1 MLWGLIIAVILSVSS
16 LNAQSESLIPLPP
29 GVTFKNAS
37 PQQLAD
43 AVTIAVKGDSAQVA
57 DVFQNAIL
65 GATQRGFPESD
76 EVRYAVSAITCAVV
90 ASLPQ
95 ESLKEL
101 LLGILESFPIFS
113 NTIMQ
118 AVAVTNPI
126 QNAPIVSQAR
136 MNLGNIRVLKVEGGS
151 VELVDS
157 SGSIS
162 NLKAGDF
169 IRQGSKLVTSK
180 KVSVFLIFENG
191 SLVQVNPETEFYIDQ
206 FTQEPFNAEAFDYQ
220 KMENEPSSSQ
230 TKFSV
235 PEGTIIM
242 DVAKLK
248 KGSSYEIS
256 TPLGIAGIRGT
267 SLYVESKG
275 ANKDSP
281 LVVGVA
287 TGQVQFTS
295 TNGESRPVA
304 KGEALGV
311 SRSSSGFS
319 FSPNPPGSAAMLQKT
334 LQTASGIRQS
344 LPASAF
350 KGAPPSIPA
359 PSSSG
364 SNLTPLQQQVLAQ
377 ASVLGN
383 SALVMVSQ
391 GMAIQFPEAAAGIA
405 AKTASL
411 APNAASRVAVTL
423 SMAVPNQAAN
433 IATAVC
439 LVVPSESAS
448 VAAAVALAMP
458 AKALVLAT
466 VLSTALPS
474 HAPAI
479 AVSLAGALPAQAG
492 AIAAC
497 IVTAVPAQQVAIVA
511 AVSQSLPA
519 QSNAIE
525 AAVNSGMGDSV
536 SSSKV
541 NLPKSN
547 AMSIN
552 PATMARPTPQSV
564 SPHY

>member
-1 MLWGLIIAVILSVSS
+1 MLWGLIIAVVLSISS
-16 LNAQSESLIPLPP
+16 LNAQFESLITLPP

-43 AVTIAVKGDSAQVA
+43 AVTSAVKSDSAPVA
-57 DVFQNAIL
+57 DIFQNAIL

-101 LLGILESFPIFS
+101 LLGILNSFPVFS

-126 QNAPIVSQAR
+126 QNAPSVSQTR
-136 MNLGNIRVLKVEGGS
+136 MNLGNIRVLKVEGGNA
-151 VELVDS
+151 ELVDS
-157 SGSIS
+157 AGSTS

-169 IRQGSKLVTSK
+169 IRQGSKLLTSS
-180 KVSVFLIFENG
+180 KVSVSLIFENG
-191 SLVQVNPETEFYIDQ
+191 SIVQVNPGTEFYVDQ
-206 FTQEPFNAEAFDYQ
+206 FTQETFNAEALDYQ
-220 KMENEPSSSQ
+220 KIENEPSSSH

-235 PEGTIIM
+235 PEGTIMM

-267 SLYVESKG
+267 SLYIESKG

-281 LVVGVA
+281 VAVGVA

-295 TNGESRPVA
+295 SNGESRPIA

-311 SRSSSGFS
+311 SRSLSGFS

-334 LQTASGIRQS
+334 LQTTSGVRQS
-344 LPASAF
+344 LPAKAF
-350 KGAPPSIPA
+350 KGAPPSVPA

-364 SNLTPLQQQVLAQ
+364 GNLTPLQQQVLAQ
-377 ASVLGN
+377 ASALGN

-391 GMAIQFPEAAAGIA
+391 AMAVQFPDAAAGIA
-405 AKTASL
+405 ATTASL
-411 APNAASRVAVTL
+411 APNAASRVAVSL
-423 SMAVPNQAAN
+423 SMAVPNEAVN
-433 IATAVC
+433 IASAVC
-439 LVVPSESAS
+439 LVVPSEAAS

-466 VLSTALPS
+466 VLSAALPS
-474 HAPAI
+474 YAPAI

-497 IVTAVPAQQVAIVA
+497 IVTAVPSQQIAIVA
-511 AVSQSLPA
+511 AVSQSLPD

-525 AAVNSGMGDSV
+525 SAVNSGMGDSV

-541 NLPKSN
+541 ILPKSN

-552 PATMARPTPQSV
+552 PSTMASPTPQSV